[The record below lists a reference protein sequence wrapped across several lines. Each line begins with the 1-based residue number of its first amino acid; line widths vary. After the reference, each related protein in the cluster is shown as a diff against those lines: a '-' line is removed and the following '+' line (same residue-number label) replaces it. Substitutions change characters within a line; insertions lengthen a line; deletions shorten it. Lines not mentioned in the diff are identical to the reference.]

1 MTDHTIETSPRLKA
15 RIAGALYLISGTL
28 FVRGM
33 PVITGDAAA
42 MAHNILAHET
52 FFRLGCVGRPHIG
65 PVLYRC
71 DASLVRLAKAG
82 EQEPCFARDGLQPRG
97 IHYWGC

>member
-1 MTDHTIETSPRLKA
+1 MTDHTIETSPGLKA

-28 FVRGM
+28 FVRHACYNWRRRGYGTQH
-33 PVITGDAAA
+33 PGARDV
-42 MAHNILAHET
+42 LS
-52 FFRLGCVGRPHIG
+52 VGLRSRPHIG

>member
-1 MTDHTIETSPRLKA
+1 MIDHTIETSPRLKA

-33 PVITGDAAA
+33 PACNWRRRGYGTQHPGARDVLSVG
-42 MAHNILAHET
+42 
-52 FFRLGCVGRPHIG
+52 FRSRSPIG
-65 PVLYRC
+65 PVLYRR
-71 DASLVRLAKAG
+71 DASLIRLAKAG
-82 EQEPCFARDGLQPRG
+82 EQEPRFACDGLQPRG